1 VTLLVLELARP
12 YALTLGVLGLLA
24 ALLVFVGARRSSRAA
39 LRVLPARLA
48 TQLDPRRRARTRSV
62 CIGAALLLCSAA
74 LAGPVVGASERPVL
88 RRGVD
93 LVVCIDTSRSM
104 LARDAKPT
112 RFERAKREITLLLDE
127 LGGDRVSL
135 VAFSG
140 DARSVAPL
148 TRDGAALGDLLES
161 LSMEDARLGGT
172 DLAVAID
179 FSLTLF
185 EERSGKHEAIVLL
198 TDGEDLSGQGLAAAE
213 RAADKGIRVYVV
225 GVGSVRGAKIPIAD
239 PSGDESF
246 LRGPDGEEVVSR
258 LGEESL
264 ERLAVAT
271 GGAYTSTE
279 RSARPLVDLVRGPIA
294 SLERRETEQGSG
306 RVPHDRYQ
314 WPLFG
319 ALVLVAVERLLAAT
333 RGAGATS

>member
-1 VTLLVLELARP
+1 MILAAIELARP
-12 YALTLGVLGLLA
+12 YALLFGVLGVVA
-24 ALLVFVGARRSSRAA
+24 ALLVVLGARRSARAA
-39 LRVLPARLA
+39 ALVLPARLA
-48 TQLDPRRRARTRSV
+48 ARLDPRRRSTRRAA
-62 CIGAALLLCSAA
+62 CIGGALLLCGAA
-74 LAGPVVGASERPVL
+74 LAGPIVGASERPVL

-93 LVVCIDTSRSM
+93 LVVCVDTSRSM
-104 LARDAKPT
+104 LARDAKPS
-112 RFERAKREITLLLDE
+112 RFERAKREISLLLDE
-127 LGGDRVSL
+127 LGGNRLSL

-148 TRDGAALGDLLES
+148 TRDAAALADLLET

-172 DLAVAID
+172 DLAAAID
-179 FSLTLF
+179 FALTLF
-185 EERSGKHEAIVLL
+185 EERSGKHEAIVVL

-213 RAADKGIRVYVV
+213 RAAKKGIRVYVV
-225 GVGSVRGAKIPIAD
+225 GVGTVRGAKIPIAD
-239 PSGDESF
+239 PSGDERF

-264 ERLAVAT
+264 ERLAVST

-314 WPLFG
+314 WPLLG
-319 ALVLVAVERLLAAT
+319 ALVLVAIERLLAAS
-333 RGAGATS
+333 RGGGGTP